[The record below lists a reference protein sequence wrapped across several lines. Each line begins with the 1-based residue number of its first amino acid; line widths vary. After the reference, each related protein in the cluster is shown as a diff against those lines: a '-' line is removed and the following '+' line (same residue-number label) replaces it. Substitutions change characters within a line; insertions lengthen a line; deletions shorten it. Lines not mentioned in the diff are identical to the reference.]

1 MQIILLESLTKLG
14 KAGEIV
20 NVKDGFARNYLIP
33 QKKAIVANKK
43 NKLNLADK
51 MSQIS
56 KNNQIKIEDAE
67 NLKSKI
73 EGKTIKID
81 MEANDDGKLYGAINQ
96 KFIVEQV
103 KQSLS
108 IELHAESII
117 LYPIKS
123 IGDYEVKLR
132 LYEEIQASIRLEISK
147 KA

>member
-56 KNNQIKIEDAE
+56 ENNQIKIEDAE

-108 IELHAESII
+108 IELQAESII

-132 LYEEIQASIRLEISK
+132 LYDEIQASIRLEISK

>member
-51 MSQIS
+51 MSHIS
-56 KNNQIKIEDAE
+56 ENNQIKIEDAE

-73 EGKTIKID
+73 EGKIVKID

-103 KQSLS
+103 KRSLS
-108 IELHAESII
+108 VELQADSII

-132 LYEEIQASIRLEISK
+132 LYDEIQASIKLEINK
-147 KA
+147 KS

>member
-20 NVKDGFARNYLIP
+20 SVKDGFARNYLIP

-56 KNNQIKIEDAE
+56 ENNQIKIEDAE

-123 IGDYEVKLR
+123 IGDYEIKLR

>member
-43 NKLNLADK
+43 NKLNLSDK

-56 KNNQIKIEDAE
+56 ENNQIKIEDAE

-73 EGKTIKID
+73 DGKTIKID

-108 IELHAESII
+108 IELQAESII

>member
-20 NVKDGFARNYLIP
+20 SVKDGFARNYLIP

-43 NKLNLADK
+43 NKLNLSDK

-56 KNNQIKIEDAE
+56 ENNQIKIEDAE

-108 IELHAESII
+108 VELQAESII

>member
-20 NVKDGFARNYLIP
+20 SVKDGFARNYLIP

-43 NKLNLADK
+43 NKLNLSDK

-56 KNNQIKIEDAE
+56 ENNQIKIEDAE

-73 EGKTIKID
+73 DGKTIKID

>member
-1 MQIILLESLTKLG
+1 MQIILLESLAKLG

-20 NVKDGFARNYLIP
+20 SVKDGFAKNYLIP

-43 NKLNLADK
+43 NKLDLESK
-51 MSQIS
+51 MSHIS
-56 KNNQIKIEDAE
+56 ENNQKKVEEAE

-81 MEANDDGKLYGAINQ
+81 MEANDDGRLYGAITQ
-96 KFIVEQV
+96 KFIVEQI

-108 IELHAESII
+108 VELHAESII
-117 LYPIKS
+117 LNPIKS

-132 LYEEIQASIRLEISK
+132 LYDEIQTSIRLEISK

>member
-20 NVKDGFARNYLIP
+20 TVKDGFAKNYLIP

-51 MSQIS
+51 MSHIS
-56 KNNQIKIEDAE
+56 ENNQIKIEDAE

-81 MEANDDGKLYGAINQ
+81 IEANDDGKLYGAITQ
-96 KFIVEQV
+96 KFVVEQV

-108 IELHAESII
+108 VELHAESII
-117 LYPIKS
+117 LTPIKS

-132 LYEEIQASIRLEISK
+132 LYDEIQASIRLEISK
-147 KA
+147 KT

>member
-20 NVKDGFARNYLIP
+20 TVKDGFAKNYLIP

-43 NKLNLADK
+43 NKLNLEAR
-51 MSQIS
+51 MSHIS
-56 KNNQIKIEDAE
+56 ENNQNKIEEAE
-67 NLKSKI
+67 KLKSKI
-73 EGKTIKID
+73 DGKTIKID
-81 MEANDDGKLYGAINQ
+81 MEANDDGRLYGAITQ

-108 IELHAESII
+108 VELHAESII
-117 LYPIKS
+117 LSPIKS

-132 LYEEIQASIRLEISK
+132 LYDEIQTSIRLEISK
-147 KA
+147 KG

>member
-20 NVKDGFARNYLIP
+20 NVKDGFAKNYLIP

-56 KNNQIKIEDAE
+56 ENNQIKIEDAE

-123 IGDYEVKLR
+123 IGDYEIKLR

>member
-20 NVKDGFARNYLIP
+20 SVKDGFARNCLIP

-43 NKLNLADK
+43 NKLNLADR
-51 MSQIS
+51 MSQIT

-108 IELHAESII
+108 VELQAESII

>member
-20 NVKDGFARNYLIP
+20 SVKDGFARNYLIP

-56 KNNQIKIEDAE
+56 ENNQIKIEDAE

-73 EGKTIKID
+73 DGKTIKID

-96 KFIVEQV
+96 KLIIEQV
-103 KQSLS
+103 KPSLS
-108 IELHAESII
+108 IELQAESII

>member
-20 NVKDGFARNYLIP
+20 SVKDGFARNCLIP

-43 NKLNLADK
+43 NKLNLADR
-51 MSQIS
+51 MSQIT

-108 IELHAESII
+108 IELQAESII